1 MWSVGGS
8 GDICSPGLGRTLHKG
23 FWLGR
28 ASVNLVV
35 ALLPLVVQCQGILG
49 ACSWGSNSVTSL
61 SLSMSSKFS
70 AWILQVVRSPVYW
83 RSLPTL
89 AVTSFRSAVE
99 VAG

>member
-35 ALLPLVVQCQGILG
+35 ALLSSGGAMPRNLGRLFLGQQLCHFLVSVHVVQVFSLDT
-49 ACSWGSNSVTSL
+49 AGSQISSVL
-61 SLSMSSKFS
+61 AQSSYTCCDF
-70 AWILQVVRSPVYW
+70 LQVS
-83 RSLPTL
+83 S
-89 AVTSFRSAVE
+89 
-99 VAG
+99 